1 MVFKKL
7 SAIGSKVFG
16 GGNSSDENTEIVSRA
31 LNVLGL
37 EEYRETTVEVDRLIE
52 AIDSAPTRLQK
63 REHEELLSRFICR
76 QDALRGAAVVL
87 ASQLDANNATET
99 YKTFAI
105 TDKDKSK
112 VSSGITDPRQCPA
125 HELARYFIEEAQNDF
140 IMGRT

>member
-7 SAIGSKVFG
+7 SALGGKVFG

-31 LNVLGL
+31 LNFHGL
-37 EEYRETTVEVDRLIE
+37 EEYRETTVEVDRILE

-76 QDALRGAAVVL
+76 QDALRSAAVVL
-87 ASQLDANNATET
+87 ASQLDANDAPET
-99 YKTFAI
+99 YKNFSI
-105 TDKDKSK
+105 TEKDRSK